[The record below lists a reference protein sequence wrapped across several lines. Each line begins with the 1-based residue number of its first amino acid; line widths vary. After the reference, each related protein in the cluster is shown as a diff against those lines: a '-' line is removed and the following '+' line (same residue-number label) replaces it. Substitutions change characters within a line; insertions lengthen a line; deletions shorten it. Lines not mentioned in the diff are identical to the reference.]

1 MISEEDRSEAVAR
14 LRIALSQMLDC
25 EDWYEANDSLFKCG
39 NAAYREI
46 AAAVCKGRNHGS
58 YLYTVKRIIELAE
71 RPVSVMKSIGDFKFN
86 GSMRRMRCSSCGAVH
101 WELAIKTVRFS
112 YCPYCGNPVDRFI
125 EEEGGRDER
134 A

>member
-58 YLYTVKRIIELAE
+58 YLYTVKRIIELSE
-71 RPVSVMKSIGDFKFN
+71 RPVSAMKSIGDFRFN
-86 GSMRRMRCSSCGAVH
+86 GLMRRMRCSNCGVVH
-101 WELAIKTVRFS
+101 WELTTKTVRFS
-112 YCPYCGNPVDRFI
+112 YCPYCGSAVDRFI
-125 EEEGGRDER
+125 EEGGQDER

>member
-58 YLYTVKRIIELAE
+58 YLYT
-71 RPVSVMKSIGDFKFN
+71 
-86 GSMRRMRCSSCGAVH
+86 GSG
-101 WELAIKTVRFS
+101 
-112 YCPYCGNPVDRFI
+112 
-125 EEEGGRDER
+125 
-134 A
+134 